1 MRNFLKIK
9 KNKMAKQ
16 KNIQAEKGNLLN
28 TLHHNGKLLVLPNI
42 WDPLGAILL
51 ESLGYAA
58 VATASASI
66 AFSNGYPDGEK
77 IPFKELLEILRKIV
91 RSVKIPV
98 TADIESGYATNN
110 AELTENIKMLLDAG
124 IAGINFED
132 TNKDDKTIL
141 SIETQCE
148 KLSLIRTTASKRGV
162 PLFINART
170 DVYLKAN
177 DLSEEEKLSE
187 AIRRGK
193 AYKDS
198 GANCFYPISLK
209 KKEQIEIIIKEVG
222 IPVNVLLLPGIPD
235 FETLKTIGVARLSL
249 GPGFLKTSINAMKNI
264 AEKLLHDKGM
274 QELTDNPV
282 TSAYLNNLITKRNG

>member
-1 MRNFLKIK
+1 MT
-9 KNKMAKQ
+9 KQ
-16 KNIQAEKGNLLN
+16 NNIQPEKGNLLN

-42 WDPLGAILL
+42 WDPLGAVLL

-77 IPFKELLEILRKIV
+77 IPFKELLHILRKIIN
-91 RSVKIPV
+91 SVTIPV
-98 TADIESGYATNN
+98 TADIESSYATNN
-110 AELTENIKMLLDAG
+110 AELKENIKMLLDAG

-132 TNKDDKTIL
+132 TNQTDKTIIP
-141 SIETQCE
+141 IEAQCE
-148 KLSLIRTTASKRGV
+148 KLSLVRNTALEMGV

-187 AIRRGK
+187 TILRGK
-193 AYKDS
+193 AYKNS
-198 GANCFYPISLK
+198 GADCFYPISLK

-222 IPVNVLLLPGIPD
+222 LPVNVLLLPGVPD
-235 FETLKTIGVARLSL
+235 FETLKIIGVARLSL

-264 AEKLLHDKGM
+264 AEKLLNYEGM
-274 QELTDNPV
+274 QEVTDNPV
-282 TSAYLNNLITKRNG
+282 ISAYLNTLISK

>member
-1 MRNFLKIK
+1 MQKFFESKKEIK
-9 KNKMAKQ
+9 MTKQ
-16 KNIQAEKGNLLN
+16 NNIQPEKGNLLN

-77 IPFKELLEILRKIV
+77 IPFKELLEILKKIV

-132 TNKDDKTIL
+132 TNKDDKTII
-141 SIETQCE
+141 SIEAQCE
-148 KLSLIRTTASKRGV
+148 KLSLIRNTASEMGI

-170 DVYLKAN
+170 DVYLKEN
-177 DLSEEEKLSE
+177 DLSDEEKLSE

-193 AYKDS
+193 AYKDA
-198 GANCFYPISLK
+198 GADGFYPIFLK
-209 KKEQIEIIIKEVG
+209 EETAMKSIVKEVG
-222 IPVNVLLLPGIPD
+222 LPVNILILPGIQG
-235 FETLKTIGVARLSL
+235 FEELQDLGIARVSL
-249 GPGFLKTSINAMKNI
+249 GPGFLKTAINAMKNI
-264 AEKLLHDKGM
+264 AEKLLRNEGM
-274 QELTDNPV
+274 QEVTDNPV
-282 TSAYLNNLITKRNG
+282 TSAYLNTLISK

>member
-1 MRNFLKIK
+1 MTNQ
-9 KNKMAKQ
+9 N
-16 KNIQAEKGNLLN
+16 NIQPEKGNLLN

-42 WDPLGAILL
+42 WDPLGAVML
-51 ESLGYAA
+51 ECLGYPA

-66 AFSNGYPDGEK
+66 AFSNGYQDGEK
-77 IPFKELLEILRKIV
+77 IPFKDLWFILNKIV

-98 TADIESGYATNN
+98 TADIERGYAKNN
-110 AELTENIKMLLDAG
+110 TELKENTKMLLDAG

-132 TNKDDKTIL
+132 TNGDGKTIL
-141 SIETQCE
+141 PIEAQCE
-148 KLSLIRTTASKRGV
+148 KLTVIRNTASEMGV

-177 DLSEEEKLSE
+177 DLPDEEKLAE
-187 AIRRGK
+187 AMRRGK

-209 KKEQIEIIIKEVG
+209 KKEQIATIIKEVG
-222 IPVNVLLLPGIPD
+222 LPVNVLLLPGIPD
-235 FETLKTIGVARLSL
+235 FETLKIIGVARLSL

-264 AEKLLHDKGM
+264 AEKLLHDEGM
-274 QELTDNPV
+274 HEIIDNPV
-282 TSAYLNNLITKRNG
+282 TTAYLNSLISK

>member
-1 MRNFLKIK
+1 MQKFFESKKEIK
-9 KNKMAKQ
+9 MTKQ
-16 KNIQAEKGNLLN
+16 NNIQPEKGNLLN

-77 IPFKELLEILRKIV
+77 IPFKELLHILRKIIN
-91 RSVKIPV
+91 SVTIPV
-98 TADIESGYATNN
+98 TAEIESGYATNN
-110 AELTENIKMLLDAG
+110 AELKENIKMLLDIG

-132 TNKDDKTIL
+132 TNKDDKTII
-141 SIETQCE
+141 SIEAQCE
-148 KLSLIRTTASKRGV
+148 KLSLIRNTASEMGV

-177 DLSEEEKLSE
+177 DLSDEEKLSE
-187 AIRRGK
+187 TIRKGK
-193 AYKDS
+193 AYKNS
-198 GANCFYPISLK
+198 GADCFYPISLK

-222 IPVNVLLLPGIPD
+222 LPVNVLLLPGILD
-235 FETLKTIGVARLSL
+235 FETLKIIGVARLSL

-264 AEKLLHDKGM
+264 AEKLLHDEGM
-274 QELTDNPV
+274 QEVTDNPV
-282 TSAYLNNLITKRNG
+282 TSAYLNTLISK

>member
-1 MRNFLKIK
+1 M
-9 KNKMAKQ
+9 
-16 KNIQAEKGNLLN
+16 
-28 TLHHNGKLLVLPNI
+28 VPNI

-77 IPFKELLEILRKIV
+77 IPFKELLHIQRKIIN
-91 RSVKIPV
+91 SVTIPV
-98 TADIESGYATNN
+98 TAEIESGYATNN
-110 AELTENIKMLLDAG
+110 AELKENIKMLLDIG

-132 TNKDDKTIL
+132 TNKDDKTII
-141 SIETQCE
+141 SIEAQCE
-148 KLSLIRTTASKRGV
+148 KLSLIRNTASEMGV

-177 DLSEEEKLSE
+177 DLSDEEKLSE
-187 AIRRGK
+187 TIRRGK
-193 AYKDS
+193 AYTNS
-198 GANCFYPISLK
+198 GADCFYPISLK

-222 IPVNVLLLPGIPD
+222 LPVNVLLLPEIPD
-235 FETLKTIGVARLSL
+235 FETLKIIGVARLSL

-264 AEKLLHDKGM
+264 AEKFLHDEGM
-274 QELTDNPV
+274 
-282 TSAYLNNLITKRNG
+282 